1 LAALAK
7 QTRSVNEVIVT
18 VRDIDT
24 QTWDFFQQ
32 LENSGSTL
40 GKDLAET
47 GISPCSLPPAPC
59 LLSLNLKTV
68 TVTVTG
74 VVAAMNAGMD
84 AAAGDIIAFTD
95 DDAAPR
101 PDWLEKIETYFQAD
115 SNIGAVGGRDWQ
127 WVGSELKEIG
137 ESTDVGRLQWF
148 GRVIGNHHFAVGDAR
163 EVDVIKGVNM
173 SFRRTAIQG
182 LRFDERMRGTGAQVH
197 FELAFNLALRR
208 RGWKIIFDPA
218 VAVDHY
224 PAQRFDEDQR
234 DRFNGEA
241 WSNAVHNETLVL
253 LEHFSAIQRLVFV
266 IWAFLIGTR
275 EALGI
280 VQLLRLL
287 LSEGE
292 IAKLK
297 WVASVRGRW
306 QGLQTWREMR
316 NIEIRV

>member
-1 LAALAK
+1 LAALAN
-7 QTRSVNEVIVT
+7 QTRPVDEVIVT

-32 LENSGSTL
+32 LEKSGSIE
-40 GKDLAET
+40 KDEK
-47 GISPCSLPPAPC
+47 GISPCSLLPAPC
-59 LLSLNLKTV
+59 LFSLNLKTV

-84 AAAGDIIAFTD
+84 AATGDIIAYTD

-101 PDWLEKIETYFQAD
+101 PDWLEKIEAYFQANT
-115 SNIGAVGGRDWQ
+115 NIGAVGGRDWQ
-127 WVGSELKEIG
+127 WAGSELKEIG
-137 ESTDVGRLQWF
+137 ESEDVGRLQWF
-148 GRVIGNHHFAVGDAR
+148 GRVIGNHHFAVGNPR

-173 SFRRTAIQG
+173 SFRRTAILG

-208 RGWKIIFDPA
+208 RGWKIMFDPA

-253 LEHFSAIQRLVFV
+253 LEHFSSFQRLVFLA
-266 IWAFLIGTR
+266 WAFLIGTR
-275 EALGI
+275 EALGV

-292 IAKLK
+292 LAKLK
-297 WVASVRGRW
+297 WVASVSGRW
-306 QGLQTWREMR
+306 QGLQTWREMK
-316 NIEIRV
+316 NLELRV